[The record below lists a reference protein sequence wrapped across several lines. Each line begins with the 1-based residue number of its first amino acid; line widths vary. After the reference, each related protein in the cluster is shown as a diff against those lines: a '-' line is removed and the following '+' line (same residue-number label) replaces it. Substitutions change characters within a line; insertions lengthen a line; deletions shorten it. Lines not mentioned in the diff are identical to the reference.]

1 MHDQSLQDMFKRRTF
16 LRGMYGRNPGAMRPD
31 PSQPIALPPRQPEQ
45 MPQMMPRI
53 PQPGRPMP
61 APMPQPGVQE
71 MFRRRRFLQGARPI
85 QAAERGAAMG
95 LAGGMAGH
103 AAGVGFA
110 AFLQKYPLVGRLFGR

>member
-1 MHDQSLQDMFKRRTF
+1 MHEQSLQDMYRRRTF
-16 LRGMYGRNPGAMRPD
+16 LRGMYGRNPGAMRHD

-45 MPQMMPRI
+45 MPQMA
-53 PQPGRPMP
+53 P
-61 APMPQPGVQE
+61 APMPQPGGQE
-71 MFRRRRFLQGARPI
+71 MFRRRMLLQGAKPI

-110 AFLQKYPLVGRLFGR
+110 AFLQKYPSVGRLFGR